1 MALQW
6 VLLSL
11 PLSTAVWLTV
21 GAGREGKRLRERLCQ
36 VELHRPL
43 VRDAG
48 FSAPEHPA
56 GAGR

>member
-21 GAGREGKRLRERLCQ
+21 GAGRESKRLHERLCQ
-36 VELHRPL
+36 VELHR
-43 VRDAG
+43 RSGSDTA

-56 GAGR
+56 GVGQ